1 MTTTT
6 NVISKPTTIE
16 ERSQHMRIAITEDYL
31 GDMTGFTDDERR
43 AAVEA
48 ARRIAEQMLRE
59 RGFDVEVVVDDDLA
73 RRQDA
78 QRQGIDY
85 DPYAYDPDNDPV
97 DALTD
102 LWQQII
108 DRVAAS

>member
-31 GDMTGFTDDERR
+31 GDMDGFTDAERR

-73 RRQDA
+73 RRQNTP
-78 QRQGIDY
+78 GIDY
-85 DPYAYDPDNDPV
+85 DPYDYDPDNDPV